1 MRRPLVV
8 CIVGHDAI
16 LQFVGVSQLRS
27 TSLEWYGQV
36 FQLLTIARA
45 SARARACV
53 YMCVAVAAFVCVC
66 MCVHAYVCQAL
77 YITAN

>member
-1 MRRPLVV
+1 MRSPLVV

-27 TSLEWYGQV
+27 TSLEWYGQI
-36 FQLLTIARA
+36 FQLLTIAH
-45 SARARACV
+45 ACV
-53 YMCVAVAAFVCVC
+53 CVCVCVYVCVAVAAFVCVC

>member
-1 MRRPLVV
+1 MFSPVACSAFYPVRRPLVV

-36 FQLLTIARA
+36 FQLLTIARET
-45 SARARACV
+45 SVSCV
-53 YMCVAVAAFVCVC
+53 YSR
-66 MCVHAYVCQAL
+66 
-77 YITAN
+77 T